1 MAKPTKKPVRANV
14 KAGVALS
21 VARIDKMMRRAKVAE
36 RVSEKA
42 PVYVAG
48 LLEPVIQAVLE
59 GARKNTDNKG
69 AKRVMANDIIASV
82 RTDPD
87 LARLFVDF
95 AFGSKAA
102 SRKAI
107 NYTLGAPEQ
116 KERHEALA
124 RSKAAREER
133 TAKNRANKS
142 IAND

>member
-1 MAKPTKKPVRANV
+1 MAKPIKKPVRANV

-48 LLEPVIQAVLE
+48 WLEPIIKEVLE

-69 AKRVMANDIIASV
+69 AKRVMVNDVIASV
-82 RTDPD
+82 RTHPD
-87 LARLFVDF
+87 LARFFVDF

-102 SRKAI
+102 ARKAI